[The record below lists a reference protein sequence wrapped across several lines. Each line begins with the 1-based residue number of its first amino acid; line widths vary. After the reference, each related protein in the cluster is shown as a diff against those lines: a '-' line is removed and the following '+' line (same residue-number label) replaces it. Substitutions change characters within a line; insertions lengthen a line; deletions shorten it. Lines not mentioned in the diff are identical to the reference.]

1 VTGALLITG
10 GSRGIGAATAKLAAA
25 RGWRVCFSYA
35 QDARAAEE
43 VVRAIEAAGGAAL
56 AVKSDVRQHAEI
68 VALFDSAERAF
79 GPVTGLVNNAGI
91 TGRIGPLPEAAPDM
105 IREVV
110 DTNVTGAIL
119 TAREAVRRMST
130 ARGGQGGAIV
140 NISSGAATLG
150 SPGEYVHY
158 AASKGAIDT
167 LTLGLAKEV
176 ATEGVRVNCVRP
188 GIIRTEIHGDSGD
201 VDRPAK
207 AAASL
212 PMGRPGEADEVA
224 AAIAWLMSDEASY
237 TNGAILDVS
246 GAR

>member
-1 VTGALLITG
+1 VIIVTG
-10 GSRGIGAATAKLAAA
+10 GSRGIGAATAIRLAQAGNDVVVSYRSRQDEAEAVVARCTATGVQAA
-25 RGWRVCFSYA
+25 
-35 QDARAAEE
+35 
-43 VVRAIEAAGGAAL
+43 AIEA
-56 AVKSDVRQHAEI
+56 DVADEDDI
-68 VALFDSAERAF
+68 VALFAEAVEHV
-79 GPVTGLVNNAGI
+79 GPLTGLVANAGI
-91 TGRIGPLPEAAPDM
+91 VDMAARLDTFTGERVAQMMA
-105 IREVV
+105 V
-110 DTNVTGAIL
+110 NVTGQIL
-119 TAREAVRRMST
+119 CAREAVLRMST
-130 ARGGQGGAIV
+130 VHGGAGGSIV
-140 NISSGAATLG
+140 FVGSAASRVG
-150 SPGEYVHY
+150 SPGMYVDY